1 MGRAPQT
8 FIETKPTTQSCWFG
22 GRYVNV
28 TRLANYCRV
37 DRSYLS
43 RVLSG
48 VRQPSVH
55 YSRTVASAL
64 KMDLSAF
71 ELAREAAKRD
81 VSFTP

>member
-1 MGRAPQT
+1 MPRAPQH
-8 FIETKPTTQSCWFG
+8 FIETKPTSQSCWFG

-28 TRLANYCRV
+28 SRLAKHCQV

-48 VRQPSVH
+48 ARQPSIH

-71 ELAREAAKRD
+71 ELACESAKRSVD
-81 VSFTP
+81 FIP